1 MSEAFIVGAVR
12 TPVGR
17 RKGALSGCTPPTSA
31 PMSCAPCWTHR
42 RRPRAVDDVTSAAS
56 SQIGAQ
62 TGNIARTAWLSA
74 GLPQH
79 VPGTTIDRQCG
90 SSQQAVHFAAQA
102 VGSGAADLVVA
113 GGVR

>member
-1 MSEAFIVGAVR
+1 MPSVPTVPEAFIVGAVR

-17 RKGALSGCTPPTSA
+17 RKGTLSGVHPADLGAHGAARLLERTGADPG
-31 PMSCAPCWTHR
+31 
-42 RRPRAVDDVTSAAS
+42 AVDDVYFGCV
-56 SQIGAQ
+56 SQLGAQ

-90 SSQQAVHFAAQA
+90 SSQQAVHYGRAQA
-102 VGSGAADLVVA
+102 SLT
-113 GGVR
+113 